1 MIYDKIRKGN
11 NIDNMDKSKIIEISN
26 ESIVSDYA
34 YRRKE
39 DEDGNARI
47 LQIDQWLNNLAKIYP
62 DDQIRLESY
71 KNALEAEEDD
81 PFGAAEA
88 GDVPVEEPVGDD
100 GGAEA
105 NFDSDP
111 FGADEMGG
119 MDFGSDFNDA
129 SFDSAGDNMF
139 GDDPNQD
146 PNAPT
151 QNVIDRTVVKLQE
164 YNISKQIRNIFPQ
177 RLLDLKNII
186 DNNIEAVEHRIYD
199 NPLVGDV
206 LRDVVKEY
214 RYIYTILE
222 EFIKVLPDKTYEDIV
237 EAYVQFHS
245 SLYKL
250 RQIVKDI
257 ASGPKKS

>member
-1 MIYDKIRKGN
+1 
-11 NIDNMDKSKIIEISN
+11 
-26 ESIVSDYA
+26 
-34 YRRKE
+34 
-39 DEDGNARI
+39 
-47 LQIDQWLNNLAKIYP
+47 
-62 DDQIRLESY
+62 
-71 KNALEAEEDD
+71 
-81 PFGAAEA
+81 
-88 GDVPVEEPVGDD
+88 
-100 GGAEA
+100 
-105 NFDSDP
+105 
-111 FGADEMGG
+111 
-119 MDFGSDFNDA
+119 
-129 SFDSAGDNMF
+129 MF

-250 RQIVKDI
+250 RQVVKDV
-257 ASGPKKS
+257 ASGDKKS

>member
-47 LQIDQWLNNLAKIYP
+47 LQIDQWLNNLAKMYP
-62 DDQIRLESY
+62 DNQIRLESY
-71 KNALEAEEDD
+71 KNALEAGEDD
-81 PFGAAEA
+81 PFGAEEA
-88 GDVPVEEPVGDD
+88 GDVPVDEPVGDD

-105 NFDSDP
+105 DFDSDP

-164 YNISKQIRNIFPQ
+164 YNISKQIRNIYPQ
-177 RLLDLKNII
+177 R
-186 DNNIEAVEHRIYD
+186 
-199 NPLVGDV
+199 
-206 LRDVVKEY
+206 
-214 RYIYTILE
+214 
-222 EFIKVLPDKTYEDIV
+222 
-237 EAYVQFHS
+237 
-245 SLYKL
+245 
-250 RQIVKDI
+250 
-257 ASGPKKS
+257 

>member
-11 NIDNMDKSKIIEISN
+11 NIDNMDKSEIIEISN
-26 ESIVSDYA
+26 ESIISDYA
-34 YRRKE
+34 YRGKTN
-39 DEDGNARI
+39 EDGNARI
-47 LQIDQWLNNLAKIYP
+47 LQIDRWLNNIARMYP
-62 DDQIRLESY
+62 DDQIRIEPY
-71 KNALEAEEDD
+71 KNAFEAGEDD
-81 PFGAAEA
+81 PFGAE
-88 GDVPVEEPVGDD
+88 DTENTPEEPIGDD
-100 GGAEA
+100 SGTEA
-105 NFDSDP
+105 NFDDDP
-111 FGADEMGG
+111 FGSSEMGD
-119 MDFGSDFNDA
+119 MDFGSDFSDA

-139 GDDPNQD
+139 GDDQSQD
-146 PNAPT
+146 PNAPA

-199 NPLVGDV
+199 NPLVGDI

-214 RYIYTILE
+214 RYIYNIVE

-250 RQIVKDI
+250 RQIVKDV
-257 ASGPKKS
+257 AEGSQNS

>member
-11 NIDNMDKSKIIEISN
+11 NLDNIDISKVMEISN
-26 ESIVSDYA
+26 ESIVSEHA

-39 DEDGNARI
+39 NEDGNARV
-47 LQIDQWLNNLAKIYP
+47 LQINKWLDNLEKMYPTSLIKIENY
-62 DDQIRLESY
+62 QNSF
-71 KNALEAEEDD
+71 EAGEDD
-81 PFGAAEA
+81 PFGANEAENP
-88 GDVPVEEPVGDD
+88 DDQPIGDD
-100 GGAEA
+100 GGTEA
-105 NFDSDP
+105 NFDDDP
-111 FGADEMGG
+111 FGSSEMGD

-139 GDDPNQD
+139 GEDDGQD
-146 PNAPT
+146 PNAPS

-177 RLLDLKNII
+177 RLLELKTII

-199 NPLVGDV
+199 NPLVGDI

-214 RYIYTILE
+214 RYIYNIVE

-250 RQIVKDI
+250 RQIVKDV
-257 ASGPKKS
+257 AEGSQNS